1 MKLKENLALRYVAGM
16 WVVLPLANKVLD
28 FDGMIT
34 LNETGHLL
42 WELLERGSTQEDMAA
57 ALTNESNEISAIL
70 QTNSCAF
77 STANAGIS
85 RKRSSRVAKISA

>member
-57 ALTNESNEISAIL
+57 ALTNEYEVSYEEALADVSEFIEML
-70 QTNSCAF
+70 KK
-77 STANAGIS
+77 AGCLE
-85 RKRSSRVAKISA
+85 